1 MSVSSYTD
9 PVAKLLTYGDC
20 HEMDLQD
27 WHHYPETVGLTAD
40 DVPELVRMATD
51 RTLWEIES
59 DRLEVWAPIH
69 AWRALG
75 QLHAE
80 AAVAPLTQLFDE
92 RDSDWVSEEM
102 PKVYAMLG
110 PAAIPV
116 LADYLTDAS
125 HAVWA
130 RNTAVDCLL
139 EIARSHPESRDAC
152 VAPMLKQ
159 LESFAENDIDLNTI
173 LIGDLLDLKAVEAAP
188 LIEQAFATENVDELM
203 VGTWASIQIELGLKQ
218 ESDFDPEDL
227 KPKMPPG
234 MDEIRQL
241 IEKLDALI
249 PPKPQ
254 GFGKAAQP
262 KATKEKKKKKK

>member
-1 MSVSSYTD
+1 MSLDTYRD

-20 HEMDLQD
+20 HEMDLRD
-27 WHHYPETVGLTAD
+27 WHNYPETLGLTTD
-40 DVPELVRMATD
+40 DVPELIRMATD

-59 DRLEVWAPIH
+59 DDLEIWAPIH

-80 AAVAPLTQLFDE
+80 AAIAPLTQLFEED
-92 RDSDWVSEEM
+92 DHDWVTEEM

-116 LADYLTDAS
+116 LADYLTNAS
-125 HAVWA
+125 HQTWA
-130 RNTAVDCLL
+130 RNISVDSLL

-152 VAPMLKQ
+152 VAPMLQQ
-159 LESFAENDIDLNTI
+159 LESFAENDTDLNTI
-173 LIGDLLDLKAVEAAP
+173 LISDLLDLKAVEAAP
-188 LIEQAFATENVDELM
+188 LIEQAFETENVDEFM

-218 ESDFDPEDL
+218 ESDFAPEDL

-234 MDEIRQL
+234 LDEIRQI
-241 IEKLDALI
+241 IEKLDALP

-254 GFGKAAQP
+254 GFGKTAQP
-262 KATKEKKKKKK
+262 KVQKGKKKKK